1 MNKYVSQAHVQDFG
15 LKIDIDN
22 LILEADLDGSGYIEY
37 NEFAHMLQKG
47 TTIVAGLGQD

>member
-1 MNKYVSQAHVQDFG
+1 MYRKRVPVQDFG

-47 TTIVAGLGQD
+47 TTVVAGLSQE